1 MTTMIG
7 RAALKLR
14 ERYQHSAGKNW
25 LCQQAERK
33 LSAAQAALLHSGA
46 IRSAAIIGKNWLC
59 QQAEY
64 KLSAAQAALLQQDQS
79 CCHCLGVGKVRKDH
93 PCCLPRPCLVCYG
106 GSVHG
111 GARWYLLGVLFQ
123 HSLRQN
129 LHQGCSKLR
138 WHIQVLDLTELPERL
153 LGVFDAQT
161 ALC

>member
-25 LCQQAERK
+25 LCQQAEYK

-64 KLSAAQAALLQQDQS
+64 KLSAAQAALLHSGAIRGADVGLCTAGKLALPAQMALQ
-79 CCHCLGVGKVRKDH
+79 HCRSKIRSSRRW
-93 PCCLPRPCLVCYG
+93 PRERN
-106 GSVHG
+106 SQ
-111 GARWYLLGVLFQ
+111 A
-123 HSLRQN
+123 SLSR
-129 LHQGCSKLR
+129 GPPG
-138 WHIQVLDLTELPERL
+138 WPETGR
-153 LGVFDAQT
+153 
-161 ALC
+161 